1 MPPLVFSLASV
12 VPMVH
17 ALREA
22 FALLKKT
29 GNDHI
34 AAKGMAPIDLFNVVG
49 LPKVVAFDKLAG
61 GAMYDII

>member
-1 MPPLVFSLASV
+1 MIVFSLASV

-22 FALLKKT
+22 FASLKAT
-29 GNDHI
+29 GNDHA

-49 LPKVVAFDKLAG
+49 LPKVIAFDKQAG
-61 GAMYDII
+61 GGMYDII